1 MLTDAQLRQKA
12 TSSPSLLFDPVVWS
26 QLCMAEVL
34 LKLMSPSERP
44 RMKKLTQRMAKR

>member
-1 MLTDAQLRQKA
+1 VLIDAQLRQKA

-34 LKLMSPSERP
+34 LKLMSPEQRV
-44 RMKKLTQRMAKR
+44 RMKKLAQRIKR